1 MFVGRKEEINI
12 IRDIAS
18 KSNVSL
24 LLYGKRKVGKTTLLN
39 KAMESS
45 ENLTVYYECIKSTMK
60 DNIDGFV
67 DALFKK
73 KVLPV
78 KLIFNT
84 LQDVFAYLN
93 TLPIKLNVIIDEYPY
108 LKKFEK
114 SETVD
119 SIFQNV
125 IDNYL
130 KNICLFISGSHIGMM
145 KDLLEERSA
154 LYGRFN
160 VIIKLKELNYVESAE
175 FYPEKSIYDKVG
187 TFAIFGGSP
196 FVNGC
201 LDPRKSLRENVI
213 NTILNPYSA
222 VSNYAENL
230 LMSDLSGSIN
240 AERILFFVA
249 NGKKKYK
256 DIECGLEMDSNG
268 LLSKHLKTMVDM
280 DLLSKVYPINAVG
293 DKKKVCYEINDN
305 LLRFYYAYVYKN
317 KSALQVLGAENFYD
331 EYIAPSIITFISHRF
346 EEIVRTYFSLL
357 VKNNKIKGI
366 SDIGTYYYDDSA
378 RKKNGEF
385 DIVLKT
391 KVGYNVYEAKYYKN
405 KLSEKEMSEE
415 EEQVKDIQGISINKI
430 GFITVSGVENKLGR
444 FEYVDG
450 CDLYSADL
458 T

>member
-12 IRDIAS
+12 IRDTAS
-18 KSNVSL
+18 KCNVSL

-73 KVLPV
+73 KVIPV

-213 NTILNPYSA
+213 NTILNPFSA

-249 NGKKKYK
+249 NGKRKYK

-293 DKKKVCYEINDN
+293 DKKKVYYEINDN

-346 EEIVRTYFSLL
+346 EEIGRTYFSLL
-357 VKNNKIKGI
+357 VKKNKIKGI

-405 KLSEKEMSEE
+405 KLSEKEMAGE
-415 EEQVKDIQGISINKI
+415 EEQVKGIQGININRI
-430 GFITVSGVENKLGR
+430 GFITVSGVENKAER
-444 FEYVDG
+444 FEYIDG